1 MRLSIAAKNA
11 EEINMSRAIIWYRN
25 DLRVNDNEALYKA
38 AQNFDEVL
46 PVFII
51 NRENLTKTDYDSE
64 KIGAIRLQF
73 LLESLHNLNKSL
85 KEMGSG
91 LLVRVGDPAEELS
104 KIATEEKVMAIYA
117 HKEPAWEEIK
127 EEENLRKLLAE
138 EVEIKYFWG
147 KTLFHVNDLP
157 FDYQKTPDVFSNFR
171 KKNEKYGKVR
181 PLFAKPEKIHWH
193 ESIDSDIPTLE
204 NLGFSE
210 PEIPESAAIE
220 FTGGEQEALKRLDHY
235 FFQTERL
242 SKYKYT
248 RNGLIG
254 ADYSS
259 KFSPWLANGSISPR
273 QIYYQVKKYED
284 EIKSNVSTYW
294 LIFELIWRDFFTY
307 VLLKYGNKLFFKGSI
322 KGEPPKIEDPD
333 DKKLQ
338 AWKNGETGIPFI
350 DANMKELNETGFMS
364 NRGRQN
370 AASFL
375 IKDLKVDWRKGAAYF
390 EEKLIDYD
398 VASNWGNWSYVA
410 GIGNDPREG
419 RYFNVM
425 TQADRYDKKGEYV
438 KLWFPELKDVD
449 REFIHKPW
457 LLKPNQLEDLR
468 LETTPFSNPI
478 CVPDRWK
485 L

>member
-1 MRLSIAAKNA
+1 VKDAG
-11 EEINMSRAIIWYRN
+11 EINNMKRVIVWFRN
-25 DLRVNDNEALYKA
+25 DLRVEDNEALWRA
-38 AQNFDEVL
+38 AEEFEQIL

-51 NRENLTKTDYDSE
+51 DESQLNKKDYNSAKT
-64 KIGAIRLQF
+64 GPFRMQF
-73 LLESLHNLNKSL
+73 LLESLQDLNNSL
-85 KEMGSG
+85 IEFGSG
-91 LLVRVGDPAEELS
+91 LLVKVGKPAEELS
-104 KIATEEKVMAIYA
+104 KISSAEKIDAIYA
-117 HKEPAWEEIK
+117 HKEPAWEEIQ
-127 EEENLRKLLAE
+127 EEEALRNLVKD
-138 EVEIKYFWG
+138 EVKIKYFWG

-157 FDYQKTPDVFSNFR
+157 FDYKKTPDVFSNFR

-181 PLFAKPEKIHWH
+181 ALFPKPDKISWYTPIN
-193 ESIDSDIPTLE
+193 STIPELKDLGME
-204 NLGFSE
+204 NFK
-210 PEIPESAAIE
+210 IPESSAIH
-220 FTGGEQEALKRLDHY
+220 FKGGEKEAMKRLQHY
-235 FFQTERL
+235 FFETESL

-273 QIYYQVKKYED
+273 QIYYEVKKYED
-284 EIKSNVSTYW
+284 NIKSNVSTYW

-307 VLLKYGNKLFFKGSI
+307 VLLKFGNELFYKGSI
-322 KGEPPKIEDPD
+322 KGEIPEIDDPKDE
-333 DKKLQ
+333 KLE

-350 DANMKELNETGFMS
+350 DANMKELNQTGFMS

-370 AASFL
+370 VASFL
-375 IKDLKVDWRKGAAYF
+375 VKDLQVDWRKGAAYF

-438 KLWFPELKDVD
+438 KLWLPELKDV
-449 REFIHKPW
+449 EANFIHKPW
-457 LLKPNQLEDLR
+457 LMEASR
-468 LETTPFSNPI
+468 LEELNLKNSVFGNPV
-478 CVPDRWK
+478 CVPAQWH